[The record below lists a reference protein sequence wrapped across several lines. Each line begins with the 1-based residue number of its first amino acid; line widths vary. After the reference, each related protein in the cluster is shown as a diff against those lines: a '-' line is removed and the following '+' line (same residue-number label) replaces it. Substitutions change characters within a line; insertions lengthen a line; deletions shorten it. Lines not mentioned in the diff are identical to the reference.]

1 MQNKPEARIEL
12 RTESHPHRLHLC
24 LTACVNAV
32 LVSLAVAA
40 VLAGIGGGWSVLI
53 IAAALLAVLINST
66 LFWTKDGK
74 DEQFRRFT
82 RWFY

>member
-40 VLAGIGGGWSVLI
+40 VLGVVPG
-53 IAAALLAVLINST
+53 
-66 LFWTKDGK
+66 
-74 DEQFRRFT
+74 
-82 RWFY
+82 